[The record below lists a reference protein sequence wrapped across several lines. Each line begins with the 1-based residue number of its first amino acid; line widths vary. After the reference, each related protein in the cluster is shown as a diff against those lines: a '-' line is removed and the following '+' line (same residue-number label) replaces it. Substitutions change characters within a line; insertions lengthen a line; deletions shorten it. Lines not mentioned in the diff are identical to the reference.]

1 MLDTNDVAQRFRGRA
16 EVRSGVIRRRR
27 WSAEEKGRIV
37 AEAVAPGAVIAQV
50 ARRHDMTP
58 QHLSN
63 WIRAAKQ
70 GRLALPAD
78 DSVGF
83 VPAIAEYGGTHPIA
97 GRSAIEIVA
106 GSVVV
111 RVHNGA
117 DVRVIEA
124 ILRALARQ

>member
-16 EVRSGVIRRRR
+16 EVQSGVIRRRR
-27 WSAEEKGRIV
+27 WSAVEKGRIV
-37 AEAVAPGAVIAQV
+37 AQAVAPGAVIAQV
-50 ARRHDMTP
+50 ARRHELTP

-78 DSVGF
+78 ECIGF
-83 VPAIAEYGGTHPIA
+83 VPVVAEACGTHSVG

-106 GSVVV
+106 GSIVV

-117 DVRVIEA
+117 DARAVETVLRV
-124 ILRALARQ
+124 LAGR